1 MLYAANNSFLL
12 SKVLNV
18 WSGSCKGWVEL
29 SIAFYCA
36 IPPTVHCLSDL
47 INAYHVTQIS
57 STKQKAECKRIL
69 HKIWIQPTTYF
80 SRDPLCNLQSEIAP
94 RNTPSSLITEPCLHY
109 EVAVERPCSLQATG
123 SIVPV
128 CLSVCRAYSTI
139 CGKINKSLQNCPQ
152 GGLTSVGDEAG
163 RSCRWCTCVMCLIAA
178 TELLLSVDLCLC
190 TNCVTV
196 TGGVLQLQ
204 WRTSCFVI
212 RIKCL
217 CLSGWW
223 NPVGQ
228 MGGACCC
235 YVREK
240 CIHCAGWTVCVRE
253 TTWKIQMAR

>member
-1 MLYAANNSFLL
+1 LFALRSGCWKAMFTASHWINS
-12 SKVLNV
+12 
-18 WSGSCKGWVEL
+18 
-29 SIAFYCA
+29 A
-36 IPPTVHCLSDL
+36 
-47 INAYHVTQIS
+47 
-57 STKQKAECKRIL
+57 
-69 HKIWIQPTTYF
+69 
-80 SRDPLCNLQSEIAP
+80 
-94 RNTPSSLITEPCLHY
+94 
-109 EVAVERPCSLQATG
+109 
-123 SIVPV
+123 

-240 CIHCAGWTVCVRE
+240 CIHCAGWTVCVPLGRFR
-253 TTWKIQMAR
+253 WQDNIKFGFR